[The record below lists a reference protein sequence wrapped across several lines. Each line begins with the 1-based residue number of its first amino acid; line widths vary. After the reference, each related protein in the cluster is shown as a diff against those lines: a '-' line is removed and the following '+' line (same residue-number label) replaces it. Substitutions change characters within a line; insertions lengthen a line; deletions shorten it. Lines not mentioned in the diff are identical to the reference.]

1 VLKQHGPGVRA
12 KKTEVLAPPGSPFH
26 PRSSAT
32 CCRQE
37 CNCRTAIAFSCPQWT
52 PAPAGGAAGATWR
65 LRRLDL
71 SGSLCVGVY
80 MRPVSTRCART
91 ISQVYLNGE
100 KVDPE
105 DRAICV
111 DHADWCVSCPQLPL
125 PFPSLSSLPFLLP
138 QLTKCTSKFLIASS
152 VTRDSC
158 LLTGAIVAPAF
169 DFETT

>member
-52 PAPAGGAAGATWR
+52 PAPAGGAAGAM
-65 LRRLDL
+65 DL

-105 DRAICV
+105 DRALYV